1 VLFEGVLLASFGDEG
16 GDGGKR
22 LGHVRLLTLSD
33 FDGTDDWLFLCKI
46 KPAKRAVSFNIF
58 LIIGAED
65 AAFR

>member
-1 VLFEGVLLASFGDEG
+1 MAFIVGSWERE
-16 GDGGKR
+16 
-22 LGHVRLLTLSD
+22 D

-65 AAFR
+65 VAFR